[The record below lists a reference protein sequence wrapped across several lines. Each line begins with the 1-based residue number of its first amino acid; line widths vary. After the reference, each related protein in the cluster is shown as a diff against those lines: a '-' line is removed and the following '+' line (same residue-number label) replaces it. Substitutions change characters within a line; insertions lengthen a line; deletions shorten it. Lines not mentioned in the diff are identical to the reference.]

1 MSNIRYNKSKTY
13 LLPLIS
19 EFVNIK
25 KEYFYNL
32 ENTYISDDK
41 SIYKDCI
48 YLLHNFSFKNPKL
61 TLYEHMLTDNQFF
74 VDLIDDPKNNKV
86 IYVFK
91 FPEEY
96 MFEYNKFKEGKYS
109 EFNKDAKEII
119 LNFYGHIYSNN
130 ERAVS
135 FLLKTKQILFKN
147 KILKEK
153 YERELNVVIDSNAE
167 LSDPINEEDET
178 IKLSEL
184 IDSQVMNN
192 EERTDGENV

>member
-1 MSNIRYNKSKTY
+1 MSKIRYNKSKTY

-41 SIYKDCI
+41 SIYKNCI

-61 TLYEHMLTDNQFF
+61 TLYEHTLTDNKLF
-74 VDLIDDPKNNKV
+74 VDLIDDTANNKV

-96 MFEYNKFKEGKYS
+96 LHEYKKFKQGKYS
-109 EFNKDAKEII
+109 EFNLDAKEII
-119 LNFYGHIYSNN
+119 LNFYGNIYSNN

-147 KILKEK
+147 KILREK
-153 YERELNVVIDSNAE
+153 YEKELNVKIDTSAE
-167 LSDPINEEDET
+167 LSDPMNEEDET
-178 IKLSEL
+178 IKLSKL

-192 EERTDGENV
+192 EKKDGRTI

>member
-1 MSNIRYNKSKTY
+1 MDKIRYNKSKTY

-32 ENTYISDDK
+32 ENTYIFDDK
-41 SIYKDCI
+41 RLYNNSI

-61 TLYEHMLTDNQFF
+61 TSYEHELTDNHLFT
-74 VDLIDDPKNNKV
+74 DIIDDPSNNKV

-96 MFEYNKFKEGKYS
+96 MDEYNKYKEGKYS

-119 LNFYGHIYSNN
+119 LNFYGNIYSNN
-130 ERAVS
+130 NRAVS
-135 FLLKTKQILFKN
+135 FLLKAKQILFKD
-147 KILKEK
+147 KILREK
-153 YERELNVVIDSNAE
+153 YEKELNVKIDSNAE
-167 LSDPINEEDET
+167 LSDPMNEEDET
-178 IKLSEL
+178 ILLSKI
-184 IDSQVMNN
+184 IDNQVMNN
-192 EERTDGENV
+192 KIRNGKYI

>member
-1 MSNIRYNKSKTY
+1 MSKIRYNKSKTY

-32 ENTYISDDK
+32 ENTYIFDDK
-41 SIYKDCI
+41 GLYKDSI

-61 TLYEHMLTDNQFF
+61 TSYEHELTDNHLFT
-74 VDLIDDPKNNKV
+74 DIIDDTSNNKV

-96 MFEYNKFKEGKYS
+96 MHEYNKYKEGKYS

-119 LNFYGHIYSNN
+119 LNFYGDIYSNN
-130 ERAVS
+130 DRAVS

-153 YERELNVVIDSNAE
+153 YERELNVKIDDSAE
-167 LSDPINEEDET
+167 LSDPMNEEDET
-178 IKLSEL
+178 IKLTEL
-184 IDSQVMNN
+184 IDGQVMNK
-192 EERTDGENV
+192 ERENGEYI

>member
-1 MSNIRYNKSKTY
+1 MSKIRYNKSKTY

-41 SIYKDCI
+41 SIYKNCI

-61 TLYEHMLTDNQFF
+61 TLYEHTLTDNKLF
-74 VDLIDDPKNNKV
+74 VDLIDDTANNKV

-96 MFEYNKFKEGKYS
+96 LHEYKKFKQGKYS
-109 EFNKDAKEII
+109 EFNLDAKEII
-119 LNFYGHIYSNN
+119 LNFYGDIYSNN

-147 KILKEK
+147 KILREK
-153 YERELNVVIDSNAE
+153 YEKELNVKIDTSAE
-167 LSDPINEEDET
+167 LSDPMNEEDET
-178 IKLSEL
+178 IKLSKL

-192 EERTDGENV
+192 EKKDGRTI